1 MSRKSFNVMKYGYIN
16 LFLYHIYGLSYV
28 VQKIQKKTVILQ
40 MMKIICSIFYDYKK
54 WHHQMNTKYF
64 SVDIERP
71 LSILREIKGI
81 FVLLNY
87 STFSCSISELF
98 ASRCRFWVWF
108 FSAFNFEWM
117 TKFDC
122 KNIFKF
128 FMQYYYDENDDVMYD
143 FKLCYFLCGVSNVFI
158 CCWYISM
165 SDKIVA
171 YT

>member
-1 MSRKSFNVMKYGYIN
+1 MNESKKFQRDEIWIHKFI
-16 LFLYHIYGLSYV
+16 FISYLRV
-28 VQKIQKKTVILQ
+28 KLCCTKNTKKTVILQ

-128 FMQYYYDENDDVMYD
+128 FYAVLLWWKWWRDVR
-143 FKLCYFLCGVSNVFI
+143 L
-158 CCWYISM
+158 
-165 SDKIVA
+165 
-171 YT
+171 